1 MLWGDGGRGEGI
13 LFVFIL
19 VVLYWLVFKWEY
31 SIVSILLLLFDLSV
45 FYLELFYCVV
55 FRWWYSIGS
64 YFLDWYLTVWYSIGW
79 YVLVVWGLSF
89 GFGLFVCFFVC

>member
-1 MLWGDGGRGEGI
+1 M
-13 LFVFIL
+13 
-19 VVLYWLVFKWEY
+19 VFKWEY

-64 YFLDWYLTVWYSIGW
+64 YFLDWYLTVLYSIGW
-79 YVLVVWGLSF
+79 YLNGGIQLGVILMSWYLNWCYSIGWYLNR
-89 GFGLFVCFFVC
+89 GI